1 MKFIYVVIREEGMM
15 DDGRDIIT
23 MCGSFYSEEDA
34 IEECK
39 VLAKSERDAY
49 TSYDYEEIT
58 LK

>member
-1 MKFIYVVIREEGMM
+1 MKFIYVVIREEDHG
-15 DDGRDIIT
+15 DCNECVT

-39 VLAKSERDAY
+39 VLAKSEKDAY